1 MWEFFIRRKYVW
13 QITHPTDASQF
24 GMENT
29 YKILTSKAHWDLID
43 AFLPKGSQENEKVP
57 CIDHAVL
64 IDI

>member
-1 MWEFFIRRKYVW
+1 MM
-13 QITHPTDASQF
+13 QITQATDAIQF
-24 GMENT
+24 VAWNT
-29 YKILTSKAHWDLID
+29 YKILTSLANGHSNFIQTDCQSFD

>member
-1 MWEFFIRRKYVW
+1 MANGHSIFI
-13 QITHPTDASQF
+13 QTDCQSF
-24 GMENT
+24 
-29 YKILTSKAHWDLID
+29 D